1 VAGELG
7 GMGLIRNA
15 VEQGRQAMAE
25 IIARRPRAEADEL
38 DVLIVGAGPAGFSA
52 SLAALE
58 AKLRFKTI
66 EQESLGGCVF
76 QYPRGKIVMTRPAV
90 LPIVG
95 KVKVSLTT
103 KEELLQV
110 WLDARKTTGLEINEN
125 ERVETVT
132 PVGDS
137 FLVKTAKGEYR
148 ARTVLLSVGR
158 RGTPRKLGVKGE
170 DQSKVVYR
178 LIDPE
183 QYTGQKVVVV
193 GGGDSALEAAASLA
207 EAGAT
212 ATLSYRGDAFGRA
225 KQRNRERIKAAE
237 AQGSLVVMLK
247 SEIEEICAD
256 KVRMKYQGGV
266 VDIPNDAVI
275 VNAGGVLPTD
285 FLKGIGITV
294 ETKWGTV

>member
-1 VAGELG
+1 
-7 GMGLIRNA
+7 
-15 VEQGRQAMAE
+15 MA
-25 IIARRPRAEADEL
+25 ACS
-38 DVLIVGAGPAGFSA
+38 GFLYALTTGA
-52 SLAALE
+52 SL
-58 AKLRFKTI
+58 I
-66 EQESLGGCVF
+66 ES
-76 QYPRGKIVMTRPAV
+76 
-90 LPIVG
+90 
-95 KVKVSLTT
+95 
-103 KEELLQV
+103 
-110 WLDARKTTGLEINEN
+110 
-125 ERVETVT
+125 ERY
-132 PVGDS
+132 
-137 FLVKTAKGEYR
+137 K
-148 ARTVLLSVGR
+148 
-158 RGTPRKLGVKGE
+158 
-170 DQSKVVYR
+170 
-178 LIDPE
+178 
-183 QYTGQKVVVV
+183 KVVVV